1 MRKFLFAS
9 FLAMLT
15 TLGVLLLDQV
25 NVQSVE
31 LVNRQYSQPNLLGDS
46 QLLQLALNGA
56 AQKNLSNEV
65 SVNNQPSF
73 NAQNPKPLQ
82 KTVLTA
88 QKVKTQLAEDPTTVV
103 VPLSRSVDL
112 TSPPAAEKSIYE
124 LEVQL
129 SFQGQPTG
137 NYELYLNLPNL
148 QATADKESYYAGAIS
163 FFEPL
168 RQERVTK
175 TLLFDITDELLV
187 QLKQR
192 EQSATIDSLTLT
204 FIKQDGQT
212 GEDIAVE
219 SVSLNKYE

>member
-1 MRKFLFAS
+1 MRKFLFVS
-9 FLAMLT
+9 FLAILT
-15 TLGVLLLDQV
+15 ALGVLLLDQV

-31 LVNRQYSQPNLLGDS
+31 LFNRQYSQPNLLGDS
-46 QLLQLALNGA
+46 QLLELALNGA

-73 NAQNPKPLQ
+73 NAPNPKPLQ

-112 TSPPAAEKSIYE
+112 TSSATKKSIYE
-124 LEVQL
+124 LVVEL

-137 NYELYLNLPNL
+137 NYQLYLNLPNL
-148 QATADKESYYAGAIS
+148 EATADKDAYYAGAIS

-168 RQERVTK
+168 QQERATK
-175 TLLFDITDELLV
+175 TLLFDITDELLT
-187 QLKQR
+187 QLEQHQ
-192 EQSATIDSLTLT
+192 QSATIDSLTLT